1 MAAILYLIVCF
12 LAGLLIKRVSGIITL
27 TLFSEIAAEDMPSA
41 AFPPVWTFD
50 IPFALISGTTLVTTI
65 HYFISYAAHF
75 IFRGVDT
82 DPLTVSNIFLLTV
95 AVIIFILYIIRNY
108 SRLSGSGNIIRIWTL
123 RLRSY
128 FSGGSLFY
136 SAVIWGF
143 ALFAVY
149 FIFYSFVVKDQ
160 VLFSGYTVFS
170 DFAPHTAVI
179 SSFAYGDNFPTGYP
193 HFAGDG
199 IQYHFFFFYL
209 CANLVS
215 LGMRFDFAMNIPTII
230 GILSF
235 TTLLGSLGTLITR
248 RKAVFLLA
256 PFMLFF
262 RSSMAVFDYLRELAE
277 KPDSS
282 ISSVIR
288 DIFATNKFIGTT
300 VHDDWGLWAMNVY
313 ANQRHFLWGISILL
327 IVMFIM
333 YPSVRDPFFNKRMS
347 LTSGLHNYFTSPSLW
362 KIEGCSRLRRLI
374 PVLALTAVMP
384 YWHGSVLISMLCM
397 LMVMAFWA
405 KERLAYLAIAT
416 VGVLSSFLFSLFF
429 SGGAGNVVSPQF
441 LWGFISPDKSIP
453 GVVGY
458 LFRVIGI
465 SLIFIVMIPFMKLS
479 RGRTALFLAAV
490 SLTVFALSVSLT
502 SDVTV
507 NHKYIILSLCFL
519 NIFVADVYIT
529 LWSAVR
535 KLFKD
540 SPAVSLL
547 AGILSVFIGFSLFS
561 TGFVE
566 FIGYRNKNIHSVA
579 IDLEAPMIGWIRD
592 NTETAD
598 VFLTAP
604 YHMNTFFFSGRKVF
618 YGWPYYTMTA
628 GHDTQSRSAEVSDL
642 FSGCGGDPG
651 SFRDKARKY
660 NLKYAIIDSSLLNDS
675 DYRVDTAFFEENCI
689 EVARFPENGNAII
702 YKLYD

>member
-1 MAAILYLIVCF
+1 
-12 LAGLLIKRVSGIITL
+12 
-27 TLFSEIAAEDMPSA
+27 
-41 AFPPVWTFD
+41 
-50 IPFALISGTTLVTTI
+50 
-65 HYFISYAAHF
+65 
-75 IFRGVDT
+75 
-82 DPLTVSNIFLLTV
+82 
-95 AVIIFILYIIRNY
+95 
-108 SRLSGSGNIIRIWTL
+108 
-123 RLRSY
+123 
-128 FSGGSLFY
+128 
-136 SAVIWGF
+136 
-143 ALFAVY
+143 
-149 FIFYSFVVKDQ
+149 
-160 VLFSGYTVFS
+160 
-170 DFAPHTAVI
+170 
-179 SSFAYGDNFPTGYP
+179 
-193 HFAGDG
+193 
-199 IQYHFFFFYL
+199 
-209 CANLVS
+209 
-215 LGMRFDFAMNIPTII
+215 
-230 GILSF
+230 
-235 TTLLGSLGTLITR
+235 
-248 RKAVFLLA
+248 
-256 PFMLFF
+256 
-262 RSSMAVFDYLRELAE
+262 
-277 KPDSS
+277 
-282 ISSVIR
+282 
-288 DIFATNKFIGTT
+288 
-300 VHDDWGLWAMNVY
+300 
-313 ANQRHFLWGISILL
+313 
-327 IVMFIM
+327 
-333 YPSVRDPFFNKRMS
+333 
-347 LTSGLHNYFTSPSLW
+347 
-362 KIEGCSRLRRLI
+362 
-374 PVLALTAVMP
+374 
-384 YWHGSVLISMLCM
+384 
-397 LMVMAFWA
+397 
-405 KERLAYLAIAT
+405 
-416 VGVLSSFLFSLFF
+416 
-429 SGGAGNVVSPQF
+429 
-441 LWGFISPDKSIP
+441 
-453 GVVGY
+453 
-458 LFRVIGI
+458 
-465 SLIFIVMIPFMKLS
+465 MKLS